1 MGSSR
6 PSRVG
11 PLHDPVYRLLCQQLR
26 QWREYAGLTQRDLG
40 RKLKKVHTF
49 VAKSEQGERRL
60 DPIEFIRWCE
70 ACGVDRSEAIRQ
82 IKT

>member
-1 MGSSR
+1 MALGR
-6 PSRVG
+6 W
-11 PLHDPVYRLLCQQLR
+11 LCTWAPAGRAPYLEQQLR
-26 QWREYAGLTQRDLG
+26 QWREDAGLTQRDLG